1 MFQPGRLSWRF
12 FGNNNN
18 RPDVYMRSIYN
29 CLADHKNPQHIQGFF
44 RHGCW
49 VAFSRIVNDTFTVMC
64 FNRFVL
70 TLPMGLSLAADYF
83 LDSAVQFSA
92 RLLTPLHCMVGLR
105 VCELQF
111 WWQNTFRNDIIIV
124 VILVTFDTHTS
135 RTQDI
140 DRFCGWIHEGEAP
153 IHILKSNVREY

>member
-1 MFQPGRLSWRF
+1 MFQLGRLSRLFF

-111 WWQNTFRNDIIIV
+111 WWQNTFRNDIIIG
-124 VILVTFDTHTS
+124 S
-135 RTQDI
+135 NP
-140 DRFCGWIHEGEAP
+140 C
-153 IHILKSNVREY
+153 HI